1 MLDRF
6 DTDENGLVLAH
17 GELSPVSRDGVHDV
31 HSHAAHILATYK
43 EICELCRRGACQQQ
57 GPREFV
63 PEDYLLHKIAM
74 GDGLPLLLNHMSHE
88 IRCYSCGFILTRA
101 TSSSGTSIDE
111 ATAVDLHVT

>member
-1 MLDRF
+1 MSSA
-6 DTDENGLVLAH
+6 E
-17 GELSPVSRDGVHDV
+17 
-31 HSHAAHILATYK
+31 
-43 EICELCRRGACQQQ
+43 ACQQQ

-63 PEDYLLHKIAM
+63 PEDYLLHNIAM

-111 ATAVDLHVT
+111 ATAVDLHDAHVT